1 MSLPFRLQDDE
12 LLNWFVSQCTKRTYP
27 AKNVIIHE
35 GDSPDSLHLLLSGS
49 VAVTTENEDGRE
61 LVLTYLNPGEFYGE
75 LGLFDGNTRSACIH
89 ARTKCEV
96 AEISYAKFKQIY
108 EIKPEILFRMAHQLS
123 LKLRDTSRKV
133 VDLAFLDVTGRVAR
147 TLLELAKQPDA
158 MTHPDGM
165 QIKSTRQELARI
177 VGCSREMV
185 GRVIKELEEQGLI
198 EAHGKTIVVYGTR

>member
-12 LLNWFVSQCTKRTYP
+12 LLTWFVSQCTRRTYP
-27 AKNVIIHE
+27 AKNIIIHE

-49 VAVTTENEDGRE
+49 VAITTESDDGRE

-75 LGLFDGNTRSACIH
+75 LGMFDGNARSACVC

-96 AEISYAKFKQIY
+96 AEISYSKFKQIY
-108 EIKPEILFRMAHQLS
+108 QVKPDILFRISKQLS

-185 GRVIKELEEQGLI
+185 GRVLKELEEQGLI
-198 EAHGKTIVVYGTR
+198 EAHGKTMVVYGTR